1 MRGFHIGVVFVLAL
15 VGQGCGTSSERMPLQ
30 EASEAQRLVFGTPQA
45 VRTQFAS
52 QIGTCWFS
60 GTGPL
65 RENYSFTMP
74 DSGDDSEP
82 LLIRIHRTAPERA
95 EVFQVQ
101 FYPHNDNTVVA
112 TRDVDMP
119 DDLAGALETS
129 VELWLLDPAQCRFSD
144 QPVASRETGSTA
156 LRRADAGEDE
166 LQLPPLDEPQ
176 SDDDEEVDMHR
187 AELEARGALD

>member
-1 MRGFHIGVVFVLAL
+1 
-15 VGQGCGTSSERMPLQ
+15 MPLQ

-65 RENYSFTMP
+65 REGYSFTMP
-74 DSGDDSEP
+74 DGRDDSEP

-119 DDLAGALETS
+119 DDLAGELETS

-144 QPVASRETGSTA
+144 QPVAGNEMARSP

-166 LQLPPLDEPQ
+166 LQLPPLEEPQ
-176 SDDDEEVDMHR
+176 SDDDVDMHQ
-187 AELEARGALD
+187 AELEARGALE